1 MSVVS
6 GRKSIQLMFIVV
18 ILLLLPSISMAKVIQ
33 SPFDQREFRALTL
46 PNQLKVLLIS
56 DPTAEK
62 AAASMDVAVG
72 SGANPESIPGLAH
85 FLEHMLF
92 LGTEKFPEA
101 DSYQSF
107 INANGGSFNAFTA
120 YENTNY
126 FFDIRPQALPGALDR
141 FSRFFIDPLFSPEYV
156 DRERHAVESE
166 FQARRRDDRRRAHEV
181 TKQVMNPE
189 HAWSRFAVGDLRSL
203 SNTDDQSIR
212 DALIDLYYQY
222 YSANL
227 MSLVVSGP
235 QSLDEL
241 QELVEMRF
249 SEIANFNASAF
260 ADEVAL
266 FTEGTLPLELE
277 IQTLRQQRNVSL
289 LFPIDPIREDWRSKP
304 LYFIASL
311 IGYEGEGSL
320 FSILKEAELANGL
333 SAFTAIDLPNQAAF
347 QISIDLTEAGLE
359 QVDSIIEQVF
369 AYIALLKNE
378 GIDANLY
385 EEIRQL
391 ADLEFKFRDQPP
403 AIREVMILAQLQ
415 QVYPAEYLLK
425 APYLLDSFEADLI
438 GQYLEQLNPNNLLVS
453 IQHPDVDAEQ
463 VEARYNAG
471 FRFAPITAERIA
483 LWLQPQAHE
492 GMTLRSLNPF
502 IPNSIELVERE
513 ANASELPVTLI
524 QEPGF
529 TLWFQQDQQ
538 FLRPRADIFVAIM
551 THLAM
556 ASPENAVMLD
566 LYSRVLNDQLNP
578 VLYDASLAG
587 LNVSIYPHLR
597 GISMQL
603 SGYNDK
609 QPLML
614 ETLLETLR
622 TPDVTASRFERVK
635 VQLQEQLINQRQEGP
650 YQLAMQQLFTSLMSR
665 WSTEDRLAVLET
677 ITPEQLQQFLS
688 ELFVET
694 EVRVL
699 AHGNLTAETASE
711 MSQRVQSILLSDTHA
726 VTGIHVPVVDIPTDE
741 RLTDTLL
748 LEHPDATLVRYL
760 QGSDRSLEQRARVAL
775 LNEVISTPFYSQL
788 RTQRQ
793 LGYIVFA
800 NYLPMGDVPGIALI
814 VQSPVT
820 HPIQLEEYYD
830 QFIEQTHADLEA
842 LSDEQL
848 DEFRQ
853 GLQSRLLQPDMRLS
867 ERSQRYW
874 RELDRDNE
882 FTTHQLLADQV
893 AQVTSADLIEQ
904 LELLTQRQYQIR
916 SFGGFLPEF
925 EESVDAPDLSGSERL
940 IQQRS
945 DSRFH

>member
-1 MSVVS
+1 MPVVS
-6 GRKSIQLMFIVV
+6 GRKSIQFMFIVA
-18 ILLLLPSISMAKVIQ
+18 IMLLLPGISIAQVIK

-62 AAASMDVAVG
+62 AAASMDVFVG

-141 FSRFFIDPLFSPEYV
+141 FSRFFIDPLFSAEYV

-249 SEIANFNASAF
+249 SEIANFNATAF
-260 ADEVAL
+260 ADEVPL
-266 FTEGTLPLELE
+266 FTAATLPLELE
-277 IQTLRQQRNVSL
+277 IETLRQQRSVSL
-289 LFPIDPIREDWRSKP
+289 LFPIDPVREHWRSKP

-311 IGYEGEGSL
+311 MGYEGEGSL

-359 QVDSIIEQVF
+359 KVDSIIDQVF

-378 GIDANLY
+378 GIDADLY

-415 QVYPAEYLLK
+415 QTYPAEYLLK
-425 APYLLDSFEADLI
+425 APYLLESFEADLI
-438 GQYLEQLNPNNLLVS
+438 GQYLEQFNPNNVLVS
-453 IQHPDVDAEQ
+453 VQHPDVEAEQ
-463 VEARYNAG
+463 VENRYKAG
-471 FRFAPITAERIA
+471 FRFSPIDSERLA
-483 LWLQPQAHE
+483 KWLRPDVDPSLR
-492 GMTLRSLNPF
+492 LRSLNPF
-502 IPNSIELVERE
+502 TPESIELVNRE
-513 ANASELPVTLI
+513 DSPSSLPITLI
-524 QEPGF
+524 EEPGF
-529 TLWFQQDQQ
+529 TLWHQQDQQ
-538 FLRPRADIFVAIM
+538 FLHPRADVFVAIM

-566 LYSRVLNDQLNP
+566 LYSRILNDQLNP

-587 LNVSIYPHLR
+587 LQVSIYPHLR
-597 GISMQL
+597 GISIQL

-614 ETLLETLR
+614 ETLLETFR
-622 TPDVTASRFERVK
+622 SPDISASRFDRVS
-635 VQLQEQLINQRQEGP
+635 VQLKEQLINQRQEGP

-665 WSTEDRLAVLET
+665 WSTEDRLSALEA
-677 ITPEQLQQFLS
+677 ITPEQLQQFLN
-688 ELFVET
+688 ELFAET
-694 EVRVL
+694 EVRIL
-699 AHGNLTAETASE
+699 THGNLTAETAIQ
-711 MSQRVQSILLSDTHA
+711 MSREVQSILLTDTQA
-726 VTGIHVPVVDIPTDE
+726 VTGIRVPVVDIPTDS

-748 LEHPDATLVRYL
+748 LEHPDATLVRYF
-760 QGSDRSLEQRARVAL
+760 QGSDRSLEQRAKTAL
-775 LNEVISTPFYSQL
+775 LNEVISTPFYSEL

-820 HPIQLEEYYD
+820 NPIELENYYD
-830 QFIEQTHADLEA
+830 QFIEQTRHDLEA
-842 LSDEQL
+842 LTEEQL
-848 DEFRQ
+848 NEFRQ
-853 GLQSRLLQPDMRLS
+853 GLESRLLQPDMRLS

-874 RELDRDNE
+874 RELDRDSE
-882 FTTHQLLADQV
+882 FTTHELLAEKV
-893 AQVTSADLIEQ
+893 AQVTQADLIEQ

-916 SFGGFLPEF
+916 SFGGFMAEF
-925 EESVDAPDLSGSERL
+925 EESVDAPDLSGSEQL
-940 IQQRS
+940 IQQRTE
-945 DSRFH
+945 SRFH

>member
-1 MSVVS
+1 MPTVS
-6 GRKSIQLMFIVV
+6 GRKSIQLLFICLLVLFLV
-18 ILLLLPSISMAKVIQ
+18 IPASAQVIQ

-56 DPTAEK
+56 DPSAEK

-92 LGTEKFPEA
+92 LGTEKYPEA

-107 INANGGSFNAFTA
+107 ISANGGSFNAFTA

-141 FSRFFIDPLFSPEYV
+141 FSRFFIDPLFSPEYI

-203 SNTDDQSIR
+203 SNRDDQSLQ
-212 DALIDLYYQY
+212 DALIELYHQY

-249 SEIANFNASAF
+249 SDIANFHATAF
-260 ADEVAL
+260 IDEVPL
-266 FTEGTLPLELE
+266 FTEGTLPLQLE
-277 IQTLRQQRNVSL
+277 IQTLRQQRSVSL
-289 LFPIDPIREDWRSKP
+289 LFPIDPIREHWRSKP
-304 LYFIASL
+304 LYFIGSL
-311 IGYEGEGSL
+311 LGYEGEGSL
-320 FSILKEAELANGL
+320 FALLKEAELATGL
-333 SAFTAIDLPNQAAF
+333 AAFTAIDLPNEAAF
-347 QISIDLTEAGLE
+347 QISIELTETGLE
-359 QVDSIIEQVF
+359 QVDSIVEQVF
-369 AYIALLKNE
+369 AYIELLKNE
-378 GIDANLY
+378 GIDAALY
-385 EEIRQL
+385 EEIRRL
-391 ADLEFKFRDQPP
+391 AELEFKFRDQPP

-415 QVYPAEYLLK
+415 QQFPAEYLLI
-425 APYLLDSFEADLI
+425 APYLLESFEADLI
-438 GQYLEQLNPNNLLVS
+438 EHYLAQLNPDNLLLTL
-453 IQHPDVDAEQ
+453 QHRH
-463 VEARYNAG
+463 VEPEHVEERYNAG
-471 FRFAPITAERIA
+471 FRYEAISTERLDSWA
-483 LWLQPQAHE
+483 NPVAHPE
-492 GMTLRSLNPF
+492 LALRSLNPF
-502 IPNSIELVERE
+502 IPRSIELVERE
-513 ANASELPVTLI
+513 ETPSDLPIALI
-524 QEPGF
+524 EEPGF

-538 FLRPRADIFVAIM
+538 FLRPRADIFVALM

-556 ASPENAVMLD
+556 ASPDNAVMLD
-566 LYSRVLNDQLNP
+566 LYARVVNDQLNA

-597 GISMQL
+597 GISMQI

-614 ETLLETLR
+614 EMLMDTLKSPDINQARFDRVR
-622 TPDVTASRFERVK
+622 T
-635 VQLQEQLINQRQEGP
+635 QLKEQLINQRQEGP
-650 YQLAMQQLFTSLMSR
+650 FQLAMQQLFTSLMSR
-665 WSTEDRLAVLET
+665 WSSEDRLIAVDA
-677 ITPEQLQQFLS
+677 ITPEQLEQFIT
-688 ELFVET
+688 ELFAAT

-699 AHGNLTAETASE
+699 THGNLTADTAIE
-711 MSQRVQSILLSDTHA
+711 MSQQIQNQLLQNTQPVS
-726 VTGIHVPVVDIPTDE
+726 GIRVPVVKIPVE
-741 RLTDTLL
+741 QRLTDTLL
-748 LEHPDATLVRYL
+748 LEHPDATLVRYF
-760 QGSDRSLEQRARVAL
+760 QGSEPSLEQRARTAL

-800 NYLPMGDVPGIALI
+800 NYLPMSDVPGIALI

-820 HPIQLEEYYD
+820 SPIELEDYFD
-830 QFIEQTHADLEA
+830 TFMEQVVNDIEA
-842 LSDEQL
+842 LSDAQL
-848 DEFRQ
+848 EEFRQ
-853 GLQSRLLQPDMRLS
+853 GLTSRLLQPDLHLS

-874 RELDRDNE
+874 RELDRDSE
-882 FTTHQLLADQV
+882 FTTHLLLAEQV
-893 AQVTSADLIEQ
+893 AQVTREDLQQQ
-904 LELLTQRQYQIR
+904 LEIIKQRQYQIR
-916 SFGGFLPEF
+916 SFGAFLTDVE
-925 EESVDAPDLSGSERL
+925 DIIRAPDLSGKDQL
-940 IQQRS
+940 LQQRS
-945 DSRFH
+945 ESQFH